1 MQKVGNVQ
9 FGHPRADHDILWDA
23 KTGEVQVDG
32 LPVGWAGDAE
42 DAERAALHFVRF
54 NGPLE
59 TERNHTT
66 KETV

>member
-42 DAERAALHFVRF
+42 DAERAALHFVRY
-54 NGPLE
+54 NEKAQIEHEL
-59 TERNHTT
+59 TS
-66 KETV
+66 KETA